1 MYDEAAKNATMK
13 YMKEKRENLNL
24 NFPKGK
30 KAVFRA
36 YAQSRGM
43 SLTEL
48 ITQLIE
54 KDMAANGYTP
64 EEKTE

>member
-1 MYDEAAKNATMK
+1 MK

-30 KAVFRA
+30 KAELKA
-36 YAQSRGM
+36 YAKFKGM

-48 ITQLIE
+48 IIQLIE
-54 KDMAANGYTP
+54 EDMKMYNYIP
-64 EEKTE
+64 EKEENSDTEQKVCD